1 MPRVEV
7 ELYIA
12 APPAQSWAAV
22 VDVESY
28 PECMDSVQ
36 SVKVVEQNG
45 PQERTTAWSVHL
57 KGSVLE
63 WVEAER
69 IDDEARRFD
78 FHQVSGDLAH
88 FVGHWAVRPADDGG
102 SLVSLD
108 VEFDIGIPL
117 LAEMLNPVAATAL
130 RENAEQMLTALERRL
145 TGTAA

>member
-7 ELYIA
+7 ELHIA
-12 APPAQSWAAV
+12 APPDRSWAAV

-28 PECMDSVQ
+28 PACMENVRSLT
-36 SVKVVEQNG
+36 VVARNG
-45 PQERTTAWSVHL
+45 PRERTTAWSVHL

-63 WVEAER
+63 WTEAER
-69 IDDEARRFD
+69 IDEEARRFD

-88 FVGHWAVRPADDGG
+88 FVGHWAIRPAEDGG
-102 SLVSLD
+102 SLVSLH

-145 TGTAA
+145 TGSV

>member
-1 MPRVEV
+1 MPRVAV
-7 ELYIA
+7 ELHIA
-12 APPAQSWAAV
+12 APPDRSWEAV

-28 PECMDSVQ
+28 PACMDSVR
-36 SVKVVEQNG
+36 SLTVVEQRG
-45 PQERTTAWSVHL
+45 PRERTTAWSVLL

-63 WVEAER
+63 WTEDER
-69 IDDEARRFD
+69 IDEAARRFD

-88 FVGHWAVRPADDGG
+88 FVGHWAIRPAEDGG
-102 SLVSLD
+102 SLVSLH

-145 TGTAA
+145 TGAA